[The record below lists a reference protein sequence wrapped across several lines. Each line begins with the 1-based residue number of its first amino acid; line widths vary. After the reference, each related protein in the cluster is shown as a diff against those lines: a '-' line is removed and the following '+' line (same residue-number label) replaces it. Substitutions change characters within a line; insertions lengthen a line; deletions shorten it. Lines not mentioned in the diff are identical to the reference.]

1 MGLGGD
7 CFGTGV
13 RVSWS
18 RGEGAPCDAAPERSI
33 AVAGLGLLSA
43 TAGVWSPLWLPVPFL
58 LFEPRE
64 IHLGSASATVVG
76 ATVFWGIGFLIPRAA
91 AAIVGFLFICVY
103 LAHVHSDE
111 LIEFQSTLTA
121 AAPPGPVPSPPVDPV
136 PLEAVKVRPP
146 VDPMPA
152 PGGFKVP
159 VAL

>member
-1 MGLGGD
+1 M
-7 CFGTGV
+7 
-13 RVSWS
+13 
-18 RGEGAPCDAAPERSI
+18 
-33 AVAGLGLLSA
+33 
-43 TAGVWSPLWLPVPFL
+43 WSPLWLPVPFL

-121 AAPPGPVPSPPVDPV
+121 AAPPGPVPSPPPVDPV

-146 VDPMPA
+146 VDPVPA
-152 PGGFKVP
+152 PGVFKLP
-159 VAL
+159 AAL

>member
-1 MGLGGD
+1 M
-7 CFGTGV
+7 
-13 RVSWS
+13 
-18 RGEGAPCDAAPERSI
+18 
-33 AVAGLGLLSA
+33 
-43 TAGVWSPLWLPVPFL
+43 
-58 LFEPRE
+58 
-64 IHLGSASATVVG
+64 G

-121 AAPPGPVPSPPVDPV
+121 AAPPSSPGPVPPVDPV

>member
-18 RGEGAPCDAAPERSI
+18 RGEGAPCDAAPERTI

-43 TAGVWSPLWLPVPFL
+43 TSGAWSPLWLPVPFL

-76 ATVFWGIGFLIPRAA
+76 TTVFWGIGFLIPRAA

-111 LIEFQSTLTA
+111 EKWARFRQR
-121 AAPPGPVPSPPVDPV
+121 
-136 PLEAVKVRPP
+136 VRTN
-146 VDPMPA
+146 DDA
-152 PGGFKVP
+152 
-159 VAL
+159 VALLERVRSAIHGLRA

>member
-1 MGLGGD
+1 M
-7 CFGTGV
+7 
-13 RVSWS
+13 
-18 RGEGAPCDAAPERSI
+18 
-33 AVAGLGLLSA
+33 
-43 TAGVWSPLWLPVPFL
+43 WSPLWLPVPFL

-121 AAPPGPVPSPPVDPV
+121 GPPGPVPSPPPVDPV

-146 VDPMPA
+146 VDPVPA
-152 PGGFKVP
+152 PGVFKVP
-159 VAL
+159 AAL

>member
-1 MGLGGD
+1 M
-7 CFGTGV
+7 
-13 RVSWS
+13 
-18 RGEGAPCDAAPERSI
+18 
-33 AVAGLGLLSA
+33 AGIGLLSA

-76 ATVFWGIGFLIPRAA
+76 ATVFWGLGFLIPRAA

-111 LIEFQSTLTA
+111 LIEFQSQMTA
-121 AAPPGPVPSPPVDPV
+121 VAGPPVPGPVPVPVPAVDPV

-146 VDPMPA
+146 VDASSPGTFQVPA
-152 PGGFKVP
+152 
-159 VAL
+159 AL